1 MSSREISFWIDERWY
16 DALSK
21 RLKAETL
28 EEHLKDVVDEM
39 CNQLPQREYER
50 ISREIWQEEQLRK
63 QEWEANRRFAVFHV
77 KECGEE
83 KYFQVEEPLEFLQT
97 ASKLRSYIRKAP
109 EAPPMRFTGLFF
121 RGSQITQEQFR
132 AFASER
138 MENTGRVTGAFDIDL
153 DKGIIDALNV
163 MDGWECFRI
172 KDVSTAA
179 YFASKRSDASMDERW
194 RVFLDHL
201 SGKQLSQ
208 AEPPYLTGS
217 RTLQA
222 GDISFANEIVQ
233 NENRLEFYM
242 EVSFDADK
250 VFGTNVCTTEN
261 DDWLNIYAN
270 YDMDEQTVC
279 DSLDVYLVLA
289 NGDEQAF
296 KYRLSPEE
304 QALLLPKMEEYCQQ
318 QWGQSLEQCCQQYL
332 SEQPQVQQNRGMI
345 FS

>member
-21 RLKAETL
+21 RLKDETL
-28 EEHLKDVVDEM
+28 EEHLEDVVDEM
-39 CNQLPQREYER
+39 CIQLPQRVYER
-50 ISREIWQEEQLRK
+50 ISQEIWQEEQHRK
-63 QEWEANRRFAVFHV
+63 QEWEANRRFSVFHV
-77 KECGEE
+77 TECGEE
-83 KYFQVEEPLEFLQT
+83 KYFQVEAPLEFLQT
-97 ASKLRSYIRKAP
+97 ASKLRAYIRKSP
-109 EAPPMRFTGLFF
+109 EAPPLKFTGLFS
-121 RGSQITQEQFR
+121 RGQQITQEQFR
-132 AFASER
+132 TFASER

-153 DKGIIDALNV
+153 DKGLIDALNI
-163 MDGWECFRI
+163 MDGWQCFRI

-201 SGKQLSQ
+201 SGKQLTQ

-233 NENRLEFYM
+233 NENLLEFYM

-261 DDWLNIYAN
+261 DNWLNIYAI

-279 DSLDVYLVLA
+279 NTLDVYLVLA

-296 KYRLSPEE
+296 KYRLSSEE
-304 QALLLPKMEEYCQQ
+304 QARLLPKMEEYCQQ
-318 QWGQSLEQCCQQYL
+318 QWGQSLEQCCADYL
-332 SEQPQVQQNRGMI
+332 SEPRHGQELQM
-345 FS
+345 

>member
-1 MSSREISFWIDERWY
+1 M
-16 DALSK
+16 
-21 RLKAETL
+21 
-28 EEHLKDVVDEM
+28 
-39 CNQLPQREYER
+39 
-50 ISREIWQEEQLRK
+50 
-63 QEWEANRRFAVFHV
+63 
-77 KECGEE
+77 
-83 KYFQVEEPLEFLQT
+83 EFFQT
-97 ASKLRSYIRKAP
+97 ASKLRAYIRKAP
-109 EAPPMRFTGLFF
+109 EAPPLKFTGLFS
-121 RGSQITQEQFR
+121 RGQQITQEQFR
-132 AFASER
+132 TLASER

-153 DKGIIDALNV
+153 DKGLIDALNI
-163 MDGWECFRI
+163 MDGWQCFRI

-179 YFASKRSDASMDERW
+179 YFASKRSDASMEERW

-201 SGKQLSQ
+201 SGKQLTQ

-233 NENRLEFYM
+233 NENLLEFYM

-318 QWGQSLEQCCQQYL
+318 QWGQSLEQCCADFLAEPRHGQELQL
-332 SEQPQVQQNRGMI
+332 
-345 FS
+345 

>member
-21 RLKAETL
+21 RLKDETL
-28 EEHLKDVVDEM
+28 EEHLEDVVDEM

-50 ISREIWQEEQLRK
+50 ISREIWQEDQLRK
-63 QEWEANRRFAVFHV
+63 QEQEANRRFSVFHV
-77 KECGEE
+77 TECGEE
-83 KYFQVEEPLEFLQT
+83 KYFQVEGSLEFLQT
-97 ASKLRSYIRKAP
+97 ASKLRAYIRKAP
-109 EAPPMRFTGLFF
+109 EAPPMKFTGLFSH
-121 RGSQITQEQFR
+121 GQQITQEQFR
-132 AFASER
+132 TFASER

-153 DKGIIDALNV
+153 DKGLIDALNI
-163 MDGWECFRI
+163 MDGWQCFRI

-194 RVFLDHL
+194 QVFLDHL
-201 SGKQLSQ
+201 SGKQLTQ

-233 NENRLEFYM
+233 NENLLEFYM

-270 YDMDEQTVC
+270 YDIARDRPCDTLELNLCKGDGTEEYWSYHLNAAEQE
-279 DSLDVYLVLA
+279 VL
-289 NGDEQAF
+289 G
-296 KYRLSPEE
+296 R
-304 QALLLPKMEEYCQQ
+304 KMEAFCQQ
-318 QWGQSLEQCCQQYL
+318 QNGMSLHGYARQFCE
-332 SEQPQVQQNRGMI
+332 EQVQPPQMQL
-345 FS
+345 

>member
-21 RLKAETL
+21 RLKDETL
-28 EEHLKDVVDEM
+28 EEHLEDVVDEM

-50 ISREIWQEEQLRK
+50 ISREIWQEDQLRK
-63 QEWEANRRFAVFHV
+63 QEQEANRRFSVFHV
-77 KECGEE
+77 TECGEE
-83 KYFQVEEPLEFLQT
+83 KYFQVEGTLEFLQT
-97 ASKLRSYIRKAP
+97 ASKLRAYIRKAP
-109 EAPPMRFTGLFF
+109 AAPPMKFTGLFSH
-121 RGSQITQEQFR
+121 GQQITQEQFR
-132 AFASER
+132 TLASER

-153 DKGIIDALNV
+153 DKGLIDALNI
-163 MDGWECFRI
+163 MDGWQCFRI

-179 YFASKRSDASMDERW
+179 YFASKRSDASMYERW

-233 NENRLEFYM
+233 NENLLEFYM

-270 YDMDEQTVC
+270 YDMDEQAVC
-279 DSLDVYLVLA
+279 DTLDVYLVLA

-296 KYRLSPEE
+296 KYRLSSEE
-304 QALLLPKMEEYCQQ
+304 QALLLPKMEEYCLNQTDMGLAEYSTQ
-318 QWGQSLEQCCQQYL
+318 VMAEGLE
-332 SEQPQVQQNRGMI
+332 PPTGPTM
-345 FS
+345 

>member
-21 RLKAETL
+21 RLKDETL
-28 EEHLKDVVDEM
+28 VEHLEDVVDEM
-39 CNQLPQREYER
+39 CNQLPLREYER
-50 ISREIWQEEQLRK
+50 ISREIWQEDQLRK
-63 QEWEANRRFAVFHV
+63 QEQEANRRFSVFHV
-77 KECGEE
+77 TECGEE
-83 KYFQVEEPLEFLQT
+83 KYFQVERPLEFLQT
-97 ASKLRSYIRKAP
+97 ASKLRAYIRKAP
-109 EAPPMRFTGLFF
+109 EAPPMKFTGLFSH
-121 RGSQITQEQFR
+121 GQQITQEQFR
-132 AFASER
+132 TFASER

-153 DKGIIDALNV
+153 DKGLIDALNI
-163 MDGWECFRI
+163 MDGWQCFRI

-201 SGKQLSQ
+201 SGKQLTQ

-233 NENRLEFYM
+233 NENLLEFYM
-242 EVSFDADK
+242 EINFDADK
-250 VFGTNVCTTEN
+250 VFGTNVCTTDN

-279 DSLDVYLVLA
+279 DALDVYLVLA

-304 QALLLPKMEEYCQQ
+304 RALLLPKMKEYCQQ
-318 QWGQSLEQCCQQYL
+318 QWGQSLEQCCADYL
-332 SEQPQVQQNRGMI
+332 SEPQQGPEMKM
-345 FS
+345 